1 MNGDAPNTV
10 HAEIR
15 NQKSVMKDFRIFIVE
30 DEAIV
35 ASDIAETLKS
45 LGYAIAGTAKSGE
58 VAIEK
63 VSETLPDL
71 ILMDIHLAGKLDGV
85 QTAGIIHKTTDVPI
99 IYLTAYADEELLDRA
114 KQTEPYGYLTKPYDE
129 RDLHSVI
136 EMARYKYTIDRKHQD
151 DEEKYRA
158 LTENTPDILFSTDMA
173 GVITYVS
180 PQINK
185 YGFLEEELL
194 GKSLRLL
201 IHPADIDLV
210 ETNLSREL
218 EKGAQ
223 FVSQFRILD
232 KWGTIYWVEEKSFLR
247 LNISGKPVG
256 MYGILRDVTERKRV
270 EDAID
275 IANKKLNLMNQ
286 ITRHDIL
293 NSITGLLGCVDMAK
307 ASTSPEEKEELL
319 NEIKDL
325 TRVIQH
331 HITFTREYQEVG
343 VHLPQWQNVNLLL
356 NKIFRD
362 FEKSGIAFSAA
373 FENLEIYADPW
384 LKKVFYN
391 LMENA
396 IRYGVTLTVISI
408 YPSAFDAGL
417 SLIIEDN
424 GVGVEPGQKKEI
436 FKRGV
441 GKNTGMGLF
450 LTAEILA
457 ITGITIEENGI
468 FGKGARFEIRIPTG
482 TWRFPAD

>member
-1 MNGDAPNTV
+1 MT
-10 HAEIR
+10 
-15 NQKSVMKDFRIFIVE
+15 DFRIFIVE

-35 ASDIAETLKS
+35 ANDIAETLRS
-45 LGYAIAGTAKSGE
+45 LGYSIAGTAKSGE
-58 VAIEK
+58 IAIEK
-63 VSETLPDL
+63 VSETNPDL
-71 ILMDIHLAGKLDGV
+71 ILMDIHLAGELDGV
-85 QTAGIIHKTTDVPI
+85 RTAGEIHKTRNIPI
-99 IYLTAYADEELLDRA
+99 IYLTAYADKELLDRA
-114 KQTEPYGYLTKPYDE
+114 KQTEPYGYIIKPYDE
-129 RDLHSVI
+129 RDLQSVI
-136 EMARYKYTIDRKHQD
+136 EMARYKYIVDKKHLEA
-151 DEEKYRA
+151 EEKYRA
-158 LTENTPDILFSTDMA
+158 LTENTPDILFSTGMT
-173 GVITYVS
+173 GIITYVS

-185 YGFLEEELL
+185 YGFLEDEIL
-194 GKSLRLL
+194 GKTLRML
-201 IHPADIDLV
+201 IHPADIDHV
-210 ETNLSREL
+210 ETNLSHEL

-223 FVSQFRILD
+223 FVSQFRIMD
-232 KWGTIYWVEEKSFLR
+232 KWGTTYWVEEKSFLR
-247 LNISGKPVG
+247 LDINGRPVG

-307 ASTSPEEKEELL
+307 ATNSPEEKEQLL

-356 NKIFRD
+356 KKVLQNFD
-362 FEKSGIAFSAA
+362 KSGFVFSAA
-373 FENLEIYADPW
+373 FEPTEIYADP
-384 LKKVFYN
+384 LLEKVFYN
-391 LMENA
+391 LAENA
-396 IRYGVTLTVISI
+396 IRYGGTLTTISVYTHI
-408 YPSAFDAGL
+408 SDKGL
-417 SLIIEDN
+417 SLIFKDD
-424 GVGVEPGQKKEI
+424 GVGVEAGQKPEI

-468 FGKGARFEIRIPTG
+468 FGKGARFEIRIPNG
-482 TWRFPAD
+482 TWRFPSD